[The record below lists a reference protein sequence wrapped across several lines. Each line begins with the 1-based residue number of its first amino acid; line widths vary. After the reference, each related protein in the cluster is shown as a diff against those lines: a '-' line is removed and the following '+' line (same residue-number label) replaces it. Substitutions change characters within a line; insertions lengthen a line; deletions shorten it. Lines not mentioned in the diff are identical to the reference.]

1 MNRWIK
7 RAALFAFSLVVVAAA
22 DFASADEG
30 MWLFSNPPV
39 KQIKEKYGVE
49 VSPELLDNLQKSC
62 LKFAN
67 SGSASFVSSDGLILT
82 NHHVGLSTVA
92 GLSTKEND
100 LVAKGFYAE
109 NYADELKCPGL
120 KLIALQEIVDVT
132 DKVEAATKDCK
143 SFEEAEKTRADAIKK
158 IETDAKAEKGMRCDV
173 VPMYQGGQYHLYCY
187 KEFTDVRLVFTPE
200 ESVGFFG
207 GDPDNFGYPRYNLDI
222 TLFRAYENDKPYRPE
237 HFLKWSEAGAKDG
250 EFVLVSGHPARTNR
264 FNTVADLQYQRDVY
278 YPHMMS
284 KYRRRE
290 VLYQAF
296 SSFNDE
302 NKRRVA
308 TDLFKIQNSRKNR
321 GGILLGLQTP
331 ALMQR
336 KIDAENEL
344 RKLALE
350 KNVVDLS
357 AGDPWDNIAK
367 TVSEWAPYYVAHDLF
382 EGGEAVACTVMNRAR
397 AIVRYAVETSKPD
410 AERSAGYKEIAL
422 EERRKELAETL
433 KRDDADIEALKL
445 GDNLSML
452 YELSRPAE
460 GGRSLGAVL
469 VPQAT
474 LDAIYDGKSPS
485 ARATDVVL
493 NTKLG
498 DSEYRKSL
506 IDGGLDAVKA
516 SDDPAIKLALAIYPI
531 ASDLRDMYS
540 KNVAEPLRQDYAKI
554 AKARFAV
561 YGDTIY
567 PDATFTLRLTYG
579 KVGGYTEDDGTVRP
593 FETYVKGALDH
604 AREHNF
610 VDPFDLAQSWVDA
623 EKEGRAPLDAPLN
636 FVTDQDIIGGNSGS
650 PCVNAK
656 GEVVG
661 LIFDG
666 NIQSL
671 VLNFIFDEV
680 QARAVLVHSTGIR
693 EALRTIYKAEKL
705 ADELGK

>member
-1 MNRWIK
+1 
-7 RAALFAFSLVVVAAA
+7 
-22 DFASADEG
+22 
-30 MWLFSNPPV
+30 
-39 KQIKEKYGVE
+39 
-49 VSPELLDNLQKSC
+49 
-62 LKFAN
+62 
-67 SGSASFVSSDGLILT
+67 
-82 NHHVGLSTVA
+82 
-92 GLSTKEND
+92 
-100 LVAKGFYAE
+100 
-109 NYADELKCPGL
+109 
-120 KLIALQEIVDVT
+120 
-132 DKVEAATKDCK
+132 
-143 SFEEAEKTRADAIKK
+143 
-158 IETDAKAEKGMRCDV
+158 
-173 VPMYQGGQYHLYCY
+173 
-187 KEFTDVRLVFTPE
+187 
-200 ESVGFFG
+200 
-207 GDPDNFGYPRYNLDI
+207 
-222 TLFRAYENDKPYRPE
+222 
-237 HFLKWSEAGAKDG
+237 
-250 EFVLVSGHPARTNR
+250 
-264 FNTVADLQYQRDVY
+264 
-278 YPHMMS
+278 
-284 KYRRRE
+284 
-290 VLYQAF
+290 
-296 SSFNDE
+296 
-302 NKRRVA
+302 
-308 TDLFKIQNSRKNR
+308 
-321 GGILLGLQTP
+321 
-331 ALMQR
+331 MQR

-344 RKLALE
+344 RKLAAE

-367 TVSEWAPYYVAHDLF
+367 TTAEWAPYYVAYDLF

-397 AIVRYAVETSKPD
+397 AIVRYAVETAKPD
-410 AERSAGYKEIAL
+410 AERDAAYKEIAL
-422 EERRKELAETL
+422 EDRRKELAEPL

-452 YELSRPAE
+452 YELSRPVD
-460 GGRSLGAVL
+460 GGRALGGVV

-474 LDAIYDGKSPS
+474 LDAIYDGKSPT

-498 DSEYRKSL
+498 DPEVQKAL
-506 IDGGLDAVKA
+506 IDGGLEAVQA
-516 SDDPAIKLALAIYPI
+516 SDDPAIKLALAISPL

-540 KNVAEPLRQDYAKI
+540 KKVAEPLRQNYAKI

-604 AREHNF
+604 AREHAF
-610 VDPFDLAQSWVDA
+610 VEPFDLAQSWVDA

-650 PCVNAK
+650 PCVNVD

-693 EALRTIYKAEKL
+693 EALRSIYKAEKL